1 MPWITDD
8 VEDKIQTAL
17 GMDHLTS
24 LNVSDLKCKSWVANE
39 FLDLLCSFDMPEQ
52 GLNKLTLNY
61 FDSVCEP
68 FEEEVVSRLAN
79 ICPNISHLELKGMY
93 NLSETGRLSLVGLIS
108 QIIQNR
114 PSIEILNMT
123 LFSGHEDRV
132 ENICE
137 YVLESLLSSNIDSI
151 TNLNL
156 EENDSWFKRPDTEE
170 EKSGNIDLLA

>member
-1 MPWITDD
+1 MPWIIDD
-8 VEDKIQTAL
+8 VEDKIQTVL

-24 LNVSDLKCKSWVANE
+24 LNVTSLKCKSWVANE
-39 FLDLLCSFDMPEQ
+39 FLDLLCSYDMPEQ
-52 GLNKLTLNY
+52 GLNKLSLNY

-114 PSIEILNMT
+114 PSIEVLDMNS
-123 LFSGHEDRV
+123 FSKDKDKN

-137 YVLESLLSSNIDSI
+137 LVLESLLSSRIDSI
-151 TNLNL
+151 INLNL
-156 EENDSWFKRPDTEE
+156 RDNNSWFKHPDTKEE
-170 EKSGNIDLLA
+170 RSDNIDLLA